1 MRHLEGVALGLLE
14 RDIEVLKTGLRK
26 LAAGKVIAAAGGVVL
41 LGDVFAKVSAHSG
54 IIAGKRNC
62 RSKAQI
68 PLSEVINR
76 PTVLIFVTAIG
87 KLQSRGI

>member
-41 LGDVFAKVSAHSG
+41 LGDVFAKVGAHGG
-54 IIAGKRNC
+54 IIAGKRYN
-62 RSKAQI
+62 RGKAQI
-68 PLSEVINR
+68 PLGEVINR
-76 PTVLIFVTAIG
+76 PSVLIFVSAVR
-87 KLQSRGI
+87 KL